1 MKSPVTLAIAA
12 RVFQSEFRV
21 SAKKHLRFA
30 RRSRKMQFLAFGALN
45 ELSAQ
50 TIEELS
56 SQAAAARDV
65 EDFPREQIKSC
76 LLRLYRLRQQNRSVI
91 PDFNRLPF

>member
-1 MKSPVTLAIAA
+1 MLNFVQVAMLGPRENRSCNLRI
-12 RVFQSEFRV
+12 RVCCI
-21 SAKKHLRFA
+21 LLL
-30 RRSRKMQFLAFGALN
+30 QFLAFGALN

-65 EDFPREQIKSC
+65 KDFPREKIKRC
-76 LLRLYRLRQQNRSVI
+76 LLRLYHLRQQDGPVV